1 MWLGENYGDLDLYSD
16 EFMENAVD
24 IMENYIMFC
33 QETLLNHKKII
44 NMKISAVSS
53 FYIWSD
59 GCGFRS

>member
-44 NMKISAVSS
+44 NMLSTNINWHNILILCKL
-53 FYIWSD
+53 
-59 GCGFRS
+59 